1 MSSLSTGF
9 LFAALLAAGSVAV
22 TNSAAQSTATL
33 DIAPA
38 KRISFTPPAGTAWN
52 LDGSLDGQTWNTLAG
67 PFFANG
73 SPAEY
78 LSLPGT
84 ASKFRLTAVNPAVG
98 FAPLTLAGCSA
109 VMERSGQPVEVVFM
123 SGTRGFLRID
133 DWHARGFTYTWHK
146 TSANSG
152 EAILSGL
159 DGTFTLLRFKFLDAG
174 LGGWGME
181 DIPSPQAASL
191 VKVPLDAG
199 AFSFRTGRFRRGV
212 DKAELPMDFSG
223 GSLVLNEGNSLS
235 HVRFTGEDT
244 VEVTTAD
251 GVVRSGN
258 YAYDPASATKGSL
271 FLNLTAAPPFGLD
284 LGLTGSGTGKY
295 KEILSPG
302 APSGAAPRNG
312 TFTLPEKQLPPDNP
326 DCPPP
331 GLGGRSYVINDSAPC
346 TLVFYGDGTGAQMRD
361 MNGAVQV
368 TYFNY
373 SYSRTGRN
381 SASVSITFPG
391 AGSDLIEDYQ
401 LDFSDDCTGAFRR
414 DSYANGNT
422 AGTTGGT
429 FGPGGLAGRA
439 VGGLGG
445 LGP

>member
-1 MSSLSTGF
+1 MSPLPSRF
-9 LFAALLAAGSVAV
+9 LFAAFLAAGSVAV
-22 TNSAAQSTATL
+22 TNAAAQSQGTL
-33 DIAPA
+33 EIAPA

-52 LDGSLDGQTWNTLAG
+52 LEGSFDGQQWKTLAG
-67 PFFANG
+67 PFFSTG
-73 SPAEY
+73 SAAEY

-84 ASKFRLTAVNPAVG
+84 ASKFRLTPVNPATG
-98 FAPLTLAGCSA
+98 LAPLTLAGSSA
-109 VMERSGQPVEVVFM
+109 MMERSGQPVEVVFM

-133 DWHARGFTYTWHK
+133 DLHARSFTYTWRK

-159 DGTFTLLRFKFLDAG
+159 DGTFTLLRLKFLDAG

-181 DIPSPQAASL
+181 DISSPQAASSI
-191 VKVPLDAG
+191 KVPLDGG
-199 AFSFRTGRFRRGV
+199 AFSFHTGRFKRGA

-223 GSLVLNEGNSLS
+223 GSLVLNEGGVLS

-244 VEVTTAD
+244 MAVTTAD

-271 FLNLTAAPPFGLD
+271 FLNITAGFSFGLD
-284 LGLTGSGTGKY
+284 LTLTGSGTGKY

-302 APSGAAPRNG
+302 VPSGVAPRNG

-401 LDFSDDCTGAFRR
+401 LDFSDDCTGAFKR

-445 LGP
+445 LEP